1 MDLNA
6 DAHAP
11 AADFALAPPDDFY
24 YASLYLAA
32 DARRAA
38 RALEAT
44 RRAIVEIPRECSDR
58 GVAHLKLA
66 WWQDEVTRLAAGAP
80 RHPLTQALAS
90 SHARWPD
97 LGVALEAL
105 IAATLA
111 SLAEPRAPH
120 RAALLATL
128 RAQHDA
134 IAARYLDLGAAPP
147 GDARETL
154 QDLAARVEL
163 AHALRGL
170 RQHRRGGM
178 LYLADDALRA
188 AGLNVEAVREA
199 RASTE
204 LEKLLGAECARLRDE
219 LRAGL
224 AAVPRALRRAQ
235 ALPVTLARCAEE
247 ALGLTLADGCRV
259 LEQRVELLPTRKLW
273 LAWRTRHLG

>member
-32 DARRAA
+32 DARHEA

-44 RRAIVEIPRECSDR
+44 RRAIVEIPRDCSDR

-66 WWQDEVTRLAAGAP
+66 WWQDEVARLAAGAA
-80 RHPLTQALAS
+80 RHPLTQALGARR
-90 SHARWPD
+90 ARWPA
-97 LGVALEAL
+97 LVATLEAL
-105 IAATLA
+105 IAATVA
-111 SLAEPRAPH
+111 NLAEPRPAH
-120 RAALLATL
+120 RDALLATL
-128 RAQHDA
+128 RAQHDGL
-134 IAARYLDLGAAPP
+134 AARYLELGATVSPA
-147 GDARETL
+147 AREPL
-154 QDLAARVEL
+154 LDLAARVEL

-178 LYLADDALRA
+178 LYLAEDALRA
-188 AGLNVEAVREA
+188 AGLTVEAVREA
-199 RASTE
+199 RTSRD
-204 LEKLLGAECARLRDE
+204 LGSLLDAEMARLRAE

-224 AAVPRALRRAQ
+224 AALPRAVRRAQ